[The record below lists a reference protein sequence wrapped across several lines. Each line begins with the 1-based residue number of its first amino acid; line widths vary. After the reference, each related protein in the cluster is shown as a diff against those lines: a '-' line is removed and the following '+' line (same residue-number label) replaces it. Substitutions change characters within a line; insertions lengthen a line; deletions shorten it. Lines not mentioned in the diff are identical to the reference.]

1 MSDEKQPGYPNLKR
15 TRGPG
20 RPKGSVNKVTATAK
34 ENIIAVFSRI
44 GGEAAMA
51 KWALENLT
59 EFYKI
64 YARLIP
70 TEVTGKDGRPLVSP
84 VINVVIGEA
93 INSGNQPVSASE
105 TGDSVP
111 HTSH

>member
-51 KWALENLT
+51 KWALENPT
-59 EFYKI
+59 EFYKL
-64 YARLIP
+64 YSRLIP
-70 TEVTGKDGRPLVSP
+70 VEQHVS
-84 VINVVIGEA
+84 GTLGHYEA
-93 INSGNQPVSASE
+93 IPVEQRDELPADHSVESAAGAAANGHS
-105 TGDSVP
+105 TALN
-111 HTSH
+111 